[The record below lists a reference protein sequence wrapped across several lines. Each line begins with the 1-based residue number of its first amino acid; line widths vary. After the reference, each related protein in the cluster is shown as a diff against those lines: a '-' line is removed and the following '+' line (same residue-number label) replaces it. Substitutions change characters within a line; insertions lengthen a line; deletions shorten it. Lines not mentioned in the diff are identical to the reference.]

1 MGSNQ
6 TSLRFQKINLRKQK
20 NIYEIF
26 LLKILIWILFFFST
40 NYLAQSGLE
49 VFKEND
55 YVLLKKLGII
65 SFEDHDMF
73 RLCPTSISCV
83 SQPLSEISAKL
94 METMLS
100 LLENR
105 DEVKSFQKSILKT
118 ELIIRDSSLSK

>member
-1 MGSNQ
+1 M
-6 TSLRFQKINLRKQK
+6 
-20 NIYEIF
+20 
-26 LLKILIWILFFFST
+26 
-40 NYLAQSGLE
+40 E

-83 SQPLSEISAKL
+83 SLPLSEISAKL

-105 DEVKSFQKSILKT
+105 NEVKSFQKTILKT